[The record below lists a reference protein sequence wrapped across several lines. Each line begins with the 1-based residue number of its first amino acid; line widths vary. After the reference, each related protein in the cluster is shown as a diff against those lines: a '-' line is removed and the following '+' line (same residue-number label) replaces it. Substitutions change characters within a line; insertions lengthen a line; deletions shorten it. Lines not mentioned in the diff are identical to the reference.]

1 MCIWYHVFHALFTF
15 LKGTKNLNKDDEISC
30 STLKRAGH
38 FKNGIYALK
47 GKYDLLPK
55 LSFCNMES
63 TQEDLETVFGYVNI
77 TSTQFEFEAERLY
90 NSLTHLSN
98 RRNANQISFNQLN
111 FQYGPYGYNPR
122 DGKFVAPYAG
132 NYTFTLKKTATRN
145 DEVLHYKRDININV
159 NGEIRDKIED
169 LDVYNYSG
177 YSCLIDFERSWDM
190 TLSKS
195 DEVTLSVPE
204 DSINFGIGRYG
215 NEKLVLSG
223 SLIAAFET

>member
-1 MCIWYHVFHALFTF
+1 M
-15 LKGTKNLNKDDEISC
+15 NKDDDISC

-55 LSFCNMES
+55 LAFCNMES

-77 TSTQFEFEAERLY
+77 TSTQFEFEAERRY
-90 NSLTHLSN
+90 SRLTHLEN
-98 RRNANQISFNQLN
+98 RNCCNQITFNILK

-122 DGKFVAPYAG
+122 TYKFVAPYAG
-132 NYTFTLKKTATRN
+132 NYTFTLKKTASQN
-145 DEVLHYKRDININV
+145 GEVLHYKRDININV
-159 NGEIRDKIED
+159 NGEIRDQIED

-177 YSCLIDFERSWDM
+177 YSCPIDFERSWVM

-195 DEVTLSVPE
+195 DEMTLSVPE
-204 DSINFGIGRYG
+204 DSMSFGIGVYG

-223 SLIAAFET
+223 SLSAAFEN